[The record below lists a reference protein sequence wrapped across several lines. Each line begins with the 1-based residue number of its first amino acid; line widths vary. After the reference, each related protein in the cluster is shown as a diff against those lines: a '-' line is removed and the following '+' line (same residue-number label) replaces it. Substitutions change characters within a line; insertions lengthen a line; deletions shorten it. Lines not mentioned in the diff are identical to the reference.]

1 MSAVRGEGVAET
13 ETSRVVKVYIEAF
26 VDLRFSK
33 MVDAARGV
41 WVYVRERIESA
52 TTSIVFVIVLVV
64 EERRSDVAS

>member
-1 MSAVRGEGVAET
+1 
-13 ETSRVVKVYIEAF
+13 
-26 VDLRFSK
+26 